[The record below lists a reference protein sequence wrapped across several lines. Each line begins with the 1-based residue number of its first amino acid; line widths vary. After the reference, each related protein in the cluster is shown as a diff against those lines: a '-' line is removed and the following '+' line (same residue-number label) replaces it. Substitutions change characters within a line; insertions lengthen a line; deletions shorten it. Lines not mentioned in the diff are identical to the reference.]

1 MSHEI
6 IFALDLITEV
16 KESGTV
22 GMHWSSKPSFSIFS
36 GKFKFLFTRGICCT
50 ACLKKIWNKFLITLE
65 TQEYRVWFLPT
76 GRKTLRSRE
85 INRTMVVCAPGVNR
99 TTEFLFP
106 HELRMILRF

>member
-36 GKFKFLFTRGICCT
+36 GKLKFLFNRGTCCT

-76 GRKTLRSRE
+76 GRKTFCSRE
-85 INRTMVVCAPGVNR
+85 INQTYGYVRPWRESNN
-99 TTEFLFP
+99 
-106 HELRMILRF
+106 